1 MSLPCKFFGAFPAL
15 ALTVVLAGCAS
26 VQAPLPPSLELPK
39 PPTDLRALRKGNHV
53 YLYWT
58 VPTQTMD
65 RQSVRHPGPTRI
77 CRGLESL
84 LSTCGAP
91 VGSVDP
97 VAKIEDQKKN
107 VPNPKVQASFVDTL
121 PPDLQP
127 QNPTGTAT
135 YAVEP
140 LNLHARSAGLSNQI
154 HVPLAPI
161 LPPPANFRAEVNAD
175 GVALTWNCEQ
185 SQNPSANLRYTERI
199 YRRTA
204 DRGTDV
210 TLADVECTA
219 GHFED
224 RTIEWQKTYEYRIT
238 GVTQVTLPPGNGPCP
253 RSSSQE
259 SGAPSSECVTA
270 TVEGDDS
277 RPQKVFTNDVYPPA
291 VPAGLQA
298 VFSGPGQPLFID
310 LVWAPNTDADLAGY
324 NLYRQE
330 PGGQAVKINQE
341 LIKSP
346 AFRDHNVSA
355 GKSYVYAVSAVD
367 ARGNESARSEEA
379 SESVPQTP

>member
-1 MSLPCKFFGAFPAL
+1 M
-15 ALTVVLAGCAS
+15 
-26 VQAPLPPSLELPK
+26 QAPLPPSLELPK

-53 YLYWT
+53 YLFWT
-58 VPTQTMD
+58 VSTQTMD
-65 RQSVRHPGPTRI
+65 RQTVRHPGPTRI
-77 CRGLESL
+77 CRGLEAL
-84 LSTCGAP
+84 LGACGTP
-91 VGSVDP
+91 VGNVAP

-121 PPDLQP
+121 PADLQE
-127 QNPTGTAT
+127 QHPTGMAT
-135 YAVEP
+135 YAVEL
-140 LNLHARSAGLSNQI
+140 LNLHSRSAGLSNQV

-161 LPPPANFRAEVNAD
+161 SPPPANFRAQVTAD

-185 SQNPSANLRYTERI
+185 SPNPSPHLRYTERI

-204 DRGTDV
+204 EGGTDV
-210 TLADVECTA
+210 TLADVECTV

-224 RTIEWQKTYEYRIT
+224 RIIEWQKTYEYRIT
-238 GVTQVTLPPGNGPCP
+238 GVTQVMGPPGNGLCP
-253 RSSSQE
+253 KASSQE
-259 SGAPSSECVTA
+259 SEAPSPECVTA

-277 RPQKVFTNDVYPPA
+277 PPQKVFTNDVYPPA

-298 VFSGPGQPLFID
+298 VFSGPGQAPFID

-330 PGGQAVKINQE
+330 PGGQSVKINNE
-341 LIKSP
+341 LIKAP
-346 AFRDHNVSA
+346 AFRDNNVSA
-355 GKSYVYAVSAVD
+355 GKSYIYAVSAVD